1 MTGILETVR
10 KLVGGS
16 EGNDV
21 FDIDLLTHI
30 NSTFSV
36 LTQIG
41 VGPASGFLVT
51 ADSKWSDFLGDE
63 IKLEMVKS
71 YVYLKAKLIFD
82 PPQSTSVAQAMKQ
95 QADEFEWRAS
105 VEVDHPL
112 ILSSVPETE
121 GGDPSV

>member
-1 MTGILETVR
+1 MTGILETIR

-16 EGNDV
+16 EGNDA
-21 FDIDLLTHI
+21 FDTDLLIHI
-30 NSTFSV
+30 NSTFSA

-41 VGPASGFLVT
+41 VGPSSGFLVA

-82 PPQSTSVAQAMKQ
+82 PPQNSSVAQAMKQ
-95 QADEFEWRAS
+95 QADEFEWRVS
-105 VEVDHPL
+105 VEVDPPP
-112 ILSSVPETE
+112 SSIVPEVE

>member
-16 EGNDV
+16 EGNDA
-21 FDIDLLTHI
+21 FDVDLLTHI
-30 NSTFSV
+30 NSTFSI

-41 VGPASGFLVT
+41 VGPSSGFLVT
-51 ADSKWSDFLGDE
+51 VDSKWSDFLGDE

-82 PPQSTSVAQAMKQ
+82 PPQSSSVAQAMKQ
-95 QADEFEWRAS
+95 QADEFEWRVS
-105 VEVDHPL
+105 VEVDPPL
-112 ILSSVPETE
+112 ILSSAPETE

>member
-16 EGNDV
+16 EGNDA
-21 FDIDLLTHI
+21 FDTDLLTHI

-41 VGPASGFLVT
+41 VGPSAGFLAT

-82 PPQSTSVAQAMKQ
+82 PPQNSSVAQAMKQ
-95 QADEFEWRAS
+95 HADEFEWRVS
-105 VEVDHPL
+105 VEVDPPP
-112 ILSSVPETE
+112 SSIVPEVE

>member
-16 EGNDV
+16 EGNDA
-21 FDIDLLTHI
+21 FDTDLLTHI

-41 VGPASGFLVT
+41 VGPSSGFLVT

-82 PPQSTSVAQAMKQ
+82 PPQNSSVAQAMKQ
-95 QADEFEWRAS
+95 QADEFEWRVS
-105 VEVDHPL
+105 VEVDPPP
-112 ILSSVPETE
+112 SSIVPEAE

>member
-16 EGNDV
+16 EGNEV

-82 PPQSTSVAQAMKQ
+82 PPQSSSVAQAMKQ
-95 QADEFEWRAS
+95 QADEFEWRVS
-105 VEVDHPL
+105 VEVDPSPL
-112 ILSSVPETE
+112 SIVSEVE

>member
-16 EGNDV
+16 EGNDA
-21 FDIDLLTHI
+21 FDVDLLTHI
-30 NSTFSV
+30 NSTFSI

-41 VGPASGFLVT
+41 VGPSSGFLVT

-82 PPQSTSVAQAMKQ
+82 PPQSSSVAQAMKQ

-105 VEVDHPL
+105 VEVDPPL
-112 ILSSVPETE
+112 ILSSAPETE

>member
-1 MTGILETVR
+1 MTGILETIR
-10 KLVGGS
+10 KLVGGG
-16 EGNDV
+16 EGNDA
-21 FDIDLLTHI
+21 FDTDLLIHI
-30 NSTFSV
+30 NSTFSA

-41 VGPASGFLVT
+41 VGPTSGFLVT

-82 PPQSTSVAQAMKQ
+82 PPQNSSVAQAMKQ
-95 QADEFEWRAS
+95 QADEFEWRVS
-105 VEVDHPL
+105 VEVDPPP
-112 ILSSVPETE
+112 SSIVSESE

>member
-82 PPQSTSVAQAMKQ
+82 PPQSSSVAQAMKQ
-95 QADEFEWRAS
+95 QADEFEWRVS
-105 VEVDHPL
+105 VEVDPSPPS
-112 ILSSVPETE
+112 IVSEVE